1 MNCFH
6 KTDIFE
12 ATEPIL
18 NPDFP
23 GLEFSCKFHDM
34 NVYSSSSDYLGGS
47 TFFDFD
53 NLLETSQNIK
63 IYSYNNSTNPET
75 CTYNQDKPNLTTP
88 VIIEGEYLKQC
99 IHNLE
104 LDHDI
109 EQQFTLNSPE
119 ASPFQYKPKQIK
131 KKTDK
136 KFKIK
141 HEIIQSNSRK
151 FKPDGM
157 RKKFKVNHLKYFK
170 NKINEMLKKHKSR
183 NILMKLNK
191 CFTSA
196 INISHNKNVLE
207 MTMYDIYKKDLQLE
221 PMKNARD
228 RSRWNRNKE
237 TIKEILNIDEIFMEM
252 KKTYK
257 ESIKEY
263 LQTKDFENHIM
274 GVEKKEPK
282 EYTQFYKNI
291 CDDYIMYYLK
301 QNPNKHRRKK

>member
-1 MNCFH
+1 MN
-6 KTDIFE
+6 TDIFE

-23 GLEFSCKFHDM
+23 GFEFSSKFHDM
-34 NVYSSSSDYLGGS
+34 NVNSSSSDYLGGS
-47 TFFDFD
+47 TFFEFD
-53 NLLETSQNIK
+53 NPLEFFQNIK
-63 IYSYNNSTNPET
+63 IYSHNNSTNPET

-88 VIIEGEYLKQC
+88 EIIEGEYLKPF
-99 IHNLE
+99 IHNFE
-104 LDHDI
+104 SDSDI
-109 EQQFTLNSPE
+109 EHHFALNSPQN
-119 ASPFQYKPKQIK
+119 SPAQYKPKQIK
-131 KKTDK
+131 KKIDK

-141 HEIIQSNSRK
+141 HDIFQSNSRK
-151 FKPDGM
+151 YKPDGM

-170 NKINEMLKKHKSR
+170 NKINEMLQKHKSR

-196 INISHNKNVLE
+196 INISHNKHVLE

-228 RSRWNRNKE
+228 KSRWNRNKE
-237 TIKEILNIDEIFMEM
+237 TIKEIYKIEEIFMEM
-252 KKTYK
+252 IKTYK

-263 LQTKDFENHIM
+263 LQSSDFEKHIM
-274 GVEKKEPK
+274 SVTKKEPK